1 MEDAMPAD
9 FESILCVAPKIVAAQ
24 FVLCAGGKP
33 ERGQWPTL
41 PQNDPTEHQ
50 HSPVTELTPENL
62 LNKLNLVQVCFTH
75 NLICKRAL
83 PAWQQLQVSTPTC
96 FAADLRDSRTR
107 SSFVAGIRLVFSTI
121 DTLSIGDLWYPSMG
135 RRSEL
140 LPGTLDMLIL
150 KTLTR
155 GSMHCGRISS
165 IQENCHELDDS
176 HASET
181 TSSRR
186 P

>member
-50 HSPVTELTPENL
+50 HSPVTELTPKNL
-62 LNKLNLVQVCFTH
+62 PNRLNLVQVCFTH

-83 PAWQQLQVSTPTC
+83 PGLAT
-96 FAADLRDSRTR
+96 
-107 SSFVAGIRLVFSTI
+107 VAGINPYVFCRGFTRFSNAI
-121 DTLSIGDLWYPSMG
+121 QFRGRNSIGIFD
-135 RRSEL
+135 
-140 LPGTLDMLIL
+140 
-150 KTLTR
+150 
-155 GSMHCGRISS
+155 H
-165 IQENCHELDDS
+165 
-176 HASET
+176 
-181 TSSRR
+181 
-186 P
+186 